1 MIIIRTYG
9 LDPYIVGRIA
19 RQETDEI
26 IRVLELENEEVI
38 FIAPAEYIF
47 HRGVEQTSWQAVIYV
62 ECDTHLTKKIEEDLA
77 DILLSATEQVAINT
91 HIQFVYFEHGH
102 SFGSINAEYPR
113 FITSYHIHEDD
124 EYNEENEDYEEEQ
137 ESEDDHRGY
146 DEVFMGDVFAGHDL
160 EKSKDD
166 KQNNCDKHD

>member
-26 IRVLELENEEVI
+26 IRVLKLDNEEVI

-62 ECDTHLTKKIEEDLA
+62 ECDTRLTTKQEEELA

-91 HIQFVYFEHGH
+91 HIQFIYFEHGH
-102 SFGSINAEYPR
+102 SFGSINTEYPR
-113 FITSYHIHEDD
+113 FITSDHIHEDD
-124 EYNEENEDYEEEQ
+124 EYEEHEH
-137 ESEDDHRGY
+137 EDDHLGY
-146 DEVFMGDVFAGHDL
+146 GEVFMGDVFMGHDL

-166 KQNNCDKHD
+166 KQNNDDKHD